1 MRRGII
7 KTKIIPAKPMI
18 KNKIL
23 FGLRYFFSGLTL
35 LFGIL
40 SGSVGA
46 YIFVSQ
52 VGLFLKSGY
61 WVKLPLI
68 YLLMGF
74 SPVVLPEEALQ
85 HLGTLSNPF
94 AILEINNLLVGSN
107 SMQEW
112 LSEPHAWPVIHGI
125 VVQLLESIPISIFL
139 IAFSAL
145 LSLSGLSIMSSAREK
160 MDERSFKEKEPTDV
174 GTMPCGICG
183 QRVRASKYQSHW
195 ARCFLRK
202 EKNEAKVKGRN
213 N

>member
-1 MRRGII
+1 M
-7 KTKIIPAKPMI
+7 
-18 KNKIL
+18 IL

-40 SGSVGA
+40 SGSAGA

-61 WVKLPLI
+61 WVELPII

-74 SPVVLPEEALQ
+74 SPAVLPEKVLQ

-107 SMQEW
+107 SLQEW
-112 LSEPHAWPVIHGI
+112 LSEPHAWPEVHGI
-125 VVQLLESIPISIFL
+125 VVQLLESIPISMFL
-139 IAFSAL
+139 LVFSAL
-145 LSLSGLSIMSSAREK
+145 LSLSGLSIMSSIREN
-160 MDERSFKEKEPTDV
+160 MDERPFLKKEPKDV

-202 EKNEAKVKGRN
+202 EKNKARVKGRN

>member
-1 MRRGII
+1 
-7 KTKIIPAKPMI
+7 MI

-40 SGSVGA
+40 SGSAGA

-61 WVKLPLI
+61 WVELPLI
-68 YLLMGF
+68 YFLMGF
-74 SPVVLPEEALQ
+74 SPAVLPEKVLQ

-107 SMQEW
+107 SLQEW
-112 LSEPHAWPVIHGI
+112 LSEPHAWPEVHGI
-125 VVQLLESIPISIFL
+125 VVQLLESIPISMFL
-139 IAFSAL
+139 LVFSAL
-145 LSLSGLSIMSSAREK
+145 LSLSGLSIMSSIREK
-160 MDERSFKEKEPTDV
+160 MDERPFKKEEPTGV

-202 EKNEAKVKGRN
+202 EKNKAKVKGRN
-213 N
+213 H

>member
-1 MRRGII
+1 
-7 KTKIIPAKPMI
+7 MI

-23 FGLRYFFSGLTL
+23 FGLRYFFSGLAL

-40 SGSVGA
+40 SGSAGA

-61 WVKLPLI
+61 WVELPII

-74 SPVVLPEEALQ
+74 SPAVLPEKVLQ

-107 SMQEW
+107 SLQEW
-112 LSEPHAWPVIHGI
+112 LSEPQSWPEVHEIVI
-125 VVQLLESIPISIFL
+125 QLLESIPISMFL
-139 IAFSAL
+139 LVFSAL
-145 LSLSGLSIMSSAREK
+145 LSLGGLSIMSSIREK
-160 MDERSFKEKEPTDV
+160 MDERPSKIKEPTDG
-174 GTMPCGICG
+174 GTMLCGICG
-183 QRVRASKYQSHW
+183 QRVRASKYQAHW

-202 EKNEAKVKGRN
+202 EKNKTKVKGRN

>member
-1 MRRGII
+1 
-7 KTKIIPAKPMI
+7 MI
-18 KNKIL
+18 KNKISL
-23 FGLRYFFSGLTL
+23 LLRYFLSGLTL

-52 VGLFLKSGY
+52 VGLFLRSGY

-68 YLLMGF
+68 YFLTDF
-74 SPVVLPEEALQ
+74 SPAVLPENILQ
-85 HLGTLSNPF
+85 HLGTFSNPF
-94 AILEINNLLVGSN
+94 AILEINSLLVGSN

-112 LSEPHAWPVIHGI
+112 LSEPNVWPEVHGI
-125 VVQLLESIPISIFL
+125 IVQLLESIPISIFL

-145 LSLSGLSIMSSAREK
+145 LGLSGLSIMSSIREK
-160 MDERSFKEKEPTDV
+160 MDKRPYKKKDPTDV
-174 GTMPCGICG
+174 GTKPCGICG

-202 EKNEAKVKGRN
+202 EKKKTKVIGRN

>member
-1 MRRGII
+1 
-7 KTKIIPAKPMI
+7 MI
-18 KNKIL
+18 KKKIL

-40 SGSVGA
+40 SGSAGA

-61 WVKLPLI
+61 WVELPLV
-68 YLLMGF
+68 YLLTGF
-74 SPVVLPEEALQ
+74 SPAVLPEKVLQ
-85 HLGTLSNPF
+85 HIGTLSNPF
-94 AILEINNLLVGSN
+94 TILEINNLLVDSRFL
-107 SMQEW
+107 QEW
-112 LSEPHAWPVIHGI
+112 LSKPHASPEVHGI
-125 VVQLLESIPISIFL
+125 VVQLLESIPISMFL
-139 IAFSAL
+139 LVFSGL
-145 LSLSGLSIMSSAREK
+145 LNLSGLSIMSSIREK
-160 MDERSFKEKEPTDV
+160 MDERPFKKKEPADV

-202 EKNEAKVKGRN
+202 EKNKAKVKGRN

>member
-1 MRRGII
+1 
-7 KTKIIPAKPMI
+7 MI

-40 SGSVGA
+40 SGSAGA

-61 WVKLPLI
+61 WVELPFI

-74 SPVVLPEEALQ
+74 SPAVLPEKVLQ

-107 SMQEW
+107 SLREW
-112 LSEPHAWPVIHGI
+112 LSEPHAWPEVHGI
-125 VVQLLESIPISIFL
+125 VVQLLESIPISMFL
-139 IAFSAL
+139 LVFSAL
-145 LSLSGLSIMSSAREK
+145 LSLSGLSIMSSIREN
-160 MDERSFKEKEPTDV
+160 MDERRFLKKEPKDV
-174 GTMPCGICG
+174 RTMPCGICG
-183 QRVRASKYQSHW
+183 QRVRASKYQAHW
-195 ARCFLRK
+195 ARCFLRN
-202 EKNEAKVKGRN
+202 EKNKTKVKGRN

>member
-1 MRRGII
+1 
-7 KTKIIPAKPMI
+7 MI

-23 FGLRYFFSGLTL
+23 FGLGYFFSGLTL
-35 LFGIL
+35 LLGIL
-40 SGSVGA
+40 SGSAGA

-61 WVKLPLI
+61 WVELPLV

-74 SPVVLPEEALQ
+74 SPAVLPEEVLQ

-94 AILEINNLLVGSN
+94 AILEINNLLIGPN
-107 SMQEW
+107 SLQEW
-112 LSEPHAWPVIHGI
+112 LSEPHVWSESHGI
-125 VVQLLESIPISIFL
+125 VVLLLESIPISLFL
-139 IAFSAL
+139 LGFSAL
-145 LSLSGLSIMSSAREK
+145 VSLSGLSITSSIREK
-160 MDERSFKEKEPTDV
+160 MDERPFREKKPTGL

-195 ARCFLRK
+195 ARCFLKK
-202 EKNEAKVKGRN
+202 EKHKAKVKGRN

>member
-1 MRRGII
+1 
-7 KTKIIPAKPMI
+7 MI

-40 SGSVGA
+40 SGSAGA

-61 WVKLPLI
+61 WAELPLI
-68 YLLMGF
+68 YFLMGF
-74 SPVVLPEEALQ
+74 SPTVLPEKVLQ

-94 AILEINNLLVGSN
+94 AILEINNLLVGPN
-107 SMQEW
+107 SLQEW
-112 LSEPHAWPVIHGI
+112 LSELHAWPEVHGI
-125 VVQLLESIPISIFL
+125 VVQLLEFIPISMFL
-139 IAFSAL
+139 LVFSAL
-145 LSLSGLSIMSSAREK
+145 LSLSGLSIMSSIREK
-160 MDERSFKEKEPTDV
+160 MDERSFKKKEPTGV

-202 EKNEAKVKGRN
+202 EKNKARVKGRN

>member
-1 MRRGII
+1 MV
-7 KTKIIPAKPMI
+7 

-35 LFGIL
+35 LFGII
-40 SGSVGA
+40 SGSAGA

-61 WVKLPLI
+61 WMELPLI

-74 SPVVLPEEALQ
+74 SPAVLPEKVLQ

-94 AILEINNLLVGSN
+94 AILEIKNLFVDSN
-107 SMQEW
+107 SLQEW
-112 LSEPHAWPVIHGI
+112 LSEPHAWPEVHGI
-125 VVQLLESIPISIFL
+125 VVQLLESIPISMFL
-139 IAFSAL
+139 LVFSAL
-145 LSLSGLSIMSSAREK
+145 LSLSGLSIMSSIREK
-160 MDERSFKEKEPTDV
+160 MDERPFKEKEPADV

-183 QRVRASKYQSHW
+183 QRVRTSKYQSHW

-202 EKNEAKVKGRN
+202 EKNKAKVKGRN

>member
-1 MRRGII
+1 M
-7 KTKIIPAKPMI
+7 
-18 KNKIL
+18 IL

-40 SGSVGA
+40 SGSAGA

-74 SPVVLPEEALQ
+74 SPAVLPEKVLQ

-107 SMQEW
+107 SLQEW
-112 LSEPHAWPVIHGI
+112 LSEPHAWPEVHGI
-125 VVQLLESIPISIFL
+125 VVQLLESIPISMFL
-139 IAFSAL
+139 LVFSAL
-145 LSLSGLSIMSSAREK
+145 LSLSGLSIMSSIREN
-160 MDERSFKEKEPTDV
+160 MDERPFLKKEPKDV

-202 EKNEAKVKGRN
+202 EKNKARVKGRN

>member
-1 MRRGII
+1 
-7 KTKIIPAKPMI
+7 MI

-40 SGSVGA
+40 SGSAGA

-61 WVKLPLI
+61 WVELPLI
-68 YLLMGF
+68 YLLKGF
-74 SPVVLPEEALQ
+74 SPAVLPEKVLQ

-107 SMQEW
+107 SLQEW
-112 LSEPHAWPVIHGI
+112 LSEPHAWSEVHGI
-125 VVQLLESIPISIFL
+125 VVQLLESIPISMFL
-139 IAFSAL
+139 LVFSAL
-145 LSLSGLSIMSSAREK
+145 LSLSGLSIMSSIREK
-160 MDERSFKEKEPTDV
+160 MDERPFKKTEPTDV
-174 GTMPCGICG
+174 GTIPCGICG

-202 EKNEAKVKGRN
+202 EKNKAKGKGRN

>member
-1 MRRGII
+1 
-7 KTKIIPAKPMI
+7 MI
-18 KNKIL
+18 KKKIL

-40 SGSVGA
+40 GGSAGA

-61 WVKLPLI
+61 WVELPLV

-74 SPVVLPEEALQ
+74 SPAVLPEKVLQ
-85 HLGTLSNPF
+85 HIGTLSNPF
-94 AILEINNLLVGSN
+94 TILEINNLLVDSRFL
-107 SMQEW
+107 QEW
-112 LSEPHAWPVIHGI
+112 LAEPHASSEVHGI
-125 VVQLLESIPISIFL
+125 VVQLLESIPISMFL
-139 IAFSAL
+139 LVFSAL
-145 LSLSGLSIMSSAREK
+145 LSLSGLSIMSSIREK
-160 MDERSFKEKEPTDV
+160 MDERPLRKKEPTDV

-202 EKNEAKVKGRN
+202 EKKKAKVKGRN

>member
-1 MRRGII
+1 
-7 KTKIIPAKPMI
+7 MI

-40 SGSVGA
+40 SGSAGA

-61 WVKLPLI
+61 WVELPII

-74 SPVVLPEEALQ
+74 SPAVLPEKVLQ

-94 AILEINNLLVGSN
+94 AILEINNLLVGPN
-107 SMQEW
+107 SLQEW
-112 LSEPHAWPVIHGI
+112 LSELHAWPEVHGI
-125 VVQLLESIPISIFL
+125 VVQLLEFIPISMFL
-139 IAFSAL
+139 LVFSAL
-145 LSLSGLSIMSSAREK
+145 LSLSGLSIMSSIREN
-160 MDERSFKEKEPTDV
+160 MDERPFLKKEPKDV

-202 EKNEAKVKGRN
+202 EKNKARVKGRN

>member
-1 MRRGII
+1 
-7 KTKIIPAKPMI
+7 MI

-40 SGSVGA
+40 SGSAGA

-61 WVKLPLI
+61 WAELPLI
-68 YLLMGF
+68 YFLMGF
-74 SPVVLPEEALQ
+74 SPAVLPEKVLQ

-94 AILEINNLLVGSN
+94 AILEINNLLVGPN
-107 SMQEW
+107 SLQEW
-112 LSEPHAWPVIHGI
+112 LSELQAWPEVHGI
-125 VVQLLESIPISIFL
+125 VVQLLEFIPISMFL
-139 IAFSAL
+139 LVFSAL
-145 LSLSGLSIMSSAREK
+145 LSLSGLSIMSSIREK
-160 MDERSFKEKEPTDV
+160 MDERSFKKKEPTGV

-202 EKNEAKVKGRN
+202 EKNKARVKGRN